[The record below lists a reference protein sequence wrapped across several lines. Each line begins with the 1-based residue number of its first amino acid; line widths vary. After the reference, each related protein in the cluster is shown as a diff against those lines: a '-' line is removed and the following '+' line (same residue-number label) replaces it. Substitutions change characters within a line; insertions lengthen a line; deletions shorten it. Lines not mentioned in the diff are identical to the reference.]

1 MGWKMDK
8 EEYEI
13 AKKTYDDNVLWLR
26 NSVPRDDVYDFAY
39 EMLLYLQFMCQFTAN
54 HLDLMEIAKDDQELQ
69 AAFIRTHEIT
79 ERMEEKVQCVI
90 ESYIIPFKEP

>member
-1 MGWKMDK
+1 MDK

-13 AKKTYDDNVLWLR
+13 AKKKYDDNVLWLR

-69 AAFIRTHEIT
+69 GVFIRTHEIT

-90 ESYIIPFKEP
+90 KSDIIPFKEP

>member
-1 MGWKMDK
+1 MDK

-90 ESYIIPFKEP
+90 ESDIIPFKEP

>member
-13 AKKTYDDNVLWLR
+13 ARKKYDDNVLWLR

-79 ERMEEKVQCVI
+79 KRMEEKVQCVI
-90 ESYIIPFKEP
+90 KSDIIPFKEP

>member
-1 MGWKMDK
+1 MDK

-54 HLDLMEIAKDDQELQ
+54 HLDLLEIAKDDQELQ
-69 AAFIRTHEIT
+69 GVFIRTQEIT

-90 ESYIIPFKEP
+90 KSDIIPFKEP